1 MEQKDYPLDPAE
13 RLDFVWD
20 WAKALD
26 NEDTIAQSEFTS
38 SAGVTTELPT
48 MALTFTRVWVKDAQP
63 GLQRVTNKITTA
75 QGRVFRRSLTIRVG
89 DN

>member
-1 MEQKDYPLDPAE
+1 MVDYPLDPAE

-20 WAKALD
+20 WVKELD

-38 SAGVTTELPT
+38 SAGITIELPT
-48 MALTFTRVWVKDAQP
+48 MTQTATRIWVKDAVP
-63 GLQRVTNKITTA
+63 GLRRVSNKITTV
-75 QGRVFRRSLTIRVG
+75 QGRIFKRSLTIRVG